1 MGQDIKIT
9 VEQGIIRVVYRG
21 QAEFAAITRV
31 LRDVGRIASETHS
44 ERLLFDLREA
54 DYRHYYTGAIRH
66 AEEGPALGIEQRFR
80 IAFLG
85 AKDEPMLK
93 YFEDVAVNGGYSVKA
108 FADEQE
114 AVAWLQSAL

>member
-1 MGQDIKIT
+1 MGQDIRIT
-9 VEQGIIRVVYRG
+9 VDEGMIRVVYRG
-21 QAEFAAITRV
+21 RAEFAAITRM
-31 LRDVGRIASETHS
+31 LREVGRVASETHS

-85 AKDEPMLK
+85 AGDEPMLK
-93 YFEDVAVNGGYSVKA
+93 YIEDVAVNRGYNVKA
-108 FADEQE
+108 FADEPE
-114 AVAWLQSAL
+114 AVAWLQGAG